1 MHAGYISRYSLL
13 AVVGAGFFV
22 SAPIATW
29 LVVDSMTAP
38 AESDAMLALDVPE
51 RALELVPVALDEPA
65 LDVDTA
71 AINMYALAQEA
82 RIVPAFQNGR
92 TIGFKV
98 FSIRPESEFARAG
111 LQNGD
116 VITRI
121 NGIEL
126 SSFDR
131 ALEASQRVRDGL
143 IVVNFVRNRER
154 GTLTHHIPSST
165 LSVPSIP
172 SIASPPLDP

>member
-1 MHAGYISRYSLL
+1 MHAGHISRYSLL

-29 LVVDSMTAP
+29 LVVDSMIAP
-38 AESDAMLALDVPE
+38 AERDTMLALDVP
-51 RALELVPVALDEPA
+51 VAFDEPA
-65 LDVDTA
+65 LDVETA
-71 AINMYALAQEA
+71 AINMHALAQDA

-92 TIGFKV
+92 TIGFKL
-98 FSIRPESEFARAG
+98 FAIRAESEFARAG

-126 SSFDR
+126 SSPER
-131 ALEASQRVRDGL
+131 ALEAYQRVHDGL
-143 IVVNFVRNRER
+143 IVVDFVRHGER
-154 GTLTHHIPSST
+154 GTLTHHIPPST

-172 SIASPPLDP
+172 LDP